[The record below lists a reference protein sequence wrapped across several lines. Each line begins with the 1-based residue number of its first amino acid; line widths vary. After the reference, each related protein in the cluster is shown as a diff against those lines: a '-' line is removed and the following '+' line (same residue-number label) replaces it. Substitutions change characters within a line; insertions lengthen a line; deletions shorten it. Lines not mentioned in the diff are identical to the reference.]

1 MYPFVSF
8 QEGIDVVKLVILLF
22 TFYVKVVSS
31 HLQGKVVWESSPSPL
46 VSYRSPMKDLRLLSN
61 LLLRM

>member
-1 MYPFVSF
+1 M
-8 QEGIDVVKLVILLF
+8 VKLVILLF